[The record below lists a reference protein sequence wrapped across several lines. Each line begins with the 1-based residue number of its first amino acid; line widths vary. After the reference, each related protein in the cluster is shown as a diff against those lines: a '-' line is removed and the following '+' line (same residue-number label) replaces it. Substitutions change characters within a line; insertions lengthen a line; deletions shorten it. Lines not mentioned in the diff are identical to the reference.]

1 MATREYYDFILRKRK
16 ILLSFHKS
24 LLFVPPLF
32 PHPLSCSSS
41 SFIPWLSHYD
51 MRCCGDRWKGG
62 MSAYFAERNAA

>member
-32 PHPLSCSSS
+32 PTLYHVLLPPSS
-41 SFIPWLSHYD
+41 PWLSHYD
-51 MRCCGDRWKGG
+51 MRCCGDRWKGR
-62 MSAYFAERNAA
+62 MSAFFVERNAG